1 MVRPKLLAPGGN
13 LEMARQ
19 AFLNGADSVYVGA
32 KGWSRRTAEYE
43 LSDAEI
49 AEIAELAG
57 AMGKGVRV
65 AMNTLFSSHELP
77 LFVEKVKRLQEMEV
91 EGVILTDPGAMG
103 LTKEVCPE
111 LEVHVSAGANA
122 INTKDL
128 EFYREIGVDMVV
140 APCNIT
146 VEEIAQ
152 MKEQVDVGMEVF
164 LHSNTCFTYL
174 GKCLMS
180 SYFKYDS
187 HIDEAG
193 KDHFWGSPNR
203 GGYCHRVCKA
213 RWSLGDQDAE
223 MRNDMF
229 LALEDLPGYLDAG
242 VDCLKIQGREYN
254 PGLIGE
260 SVGLYSRII
269 DDLLAGLFKSR
280 LGFYRERIEELALKR
295 DRERNNRTS
304 RVLEEADRE
313 LAGIPSV
320 A

>member
-13 LEMARQ
+13 FEMARQ

-43 LSDAEI
+43 LSDGEI
-49 AEIAELAG
+49 AEIAELAKT
-57 AMGKGVRV
+57 MGKGVRV
-65 AMNTLFSSHELP
+65 AMNTLFSSQELP
-77 LFVEKVKRLQEMEV
+77 LFVDKVKRLQSVGV
-91 EGVILTDPGAMG
+91 EGVILTDPGAMV
-103 LTKEVCPE
+103 LAKEICPE
-111 LEVHVSAGANA
+111 IEVHVSAGANA
-122 INTKDL
+122 INTEDL
-128 EFYREIGVDMVV
+128 KFYREIGVEMVV

-152 MKEQVDVGMEVF
+152 MKRQVDVGVEVF

-213 RWSLGDQDAE
+213 RWLLGDQEAE

-229 LALEDLPGYLDAG
+229 LALEDLPAYLEAG
-242 VDCLKIQGREYN
+242 VDCLKIQGREYA
-254 PGLIGE
+254 PELIGE
-260 SVGLYSRII
+260 IVGLYSRII
-269 DDLLAGLFKSR
+269 DDLLSGVFSKR
-280 LGFYRERIEELALKR
+280 VGFYREQVEELSLRR